1 MSDAIRIDTS
11 FISILEERSGQPISA
26 CYQCRKCTAGC
37 PTAFAMD
44 FDPAQIVRMVQ
55 LGQRDALLRSE
66 AIWLCVGCETCG
78 TRCPNQICI
87 GKIND
92 TLKAMVVEAGAPVG
106 ETSVYQFHRAFLN
119 SIRRF
124 GRVHEV
130 TMLIEYTL
138 HSPTLLSDMG
148 MGLQMFLAGKLQM
161 LPHLIRERG
170 QIARLFAGEGSEEM
184 QAQTQTE
191 RDEEPK

>member
-1 MSDAIRIDTS
+1 MQTTARVDTS
-11 FISILEERSGQPISA
+11 LARLIEERSGQPVNT

-37 PTAFAMD
+37 PTAYAMD

-55 LGQRDALLRSE
+55 LGQSDELMRST

-92 TLKAMVVEAGAPVG
+92 SLKAMMVETGAPAG
-106 ETSVYQFHRAFLN
+106 EKSIYQFHRAFLN

-124 GRVHEV
+124 GRTHEV
-130 TMLIEYTL
+130 TMLAEYAL
-138 HSPTLLSDMG
+138 HAPAVLADMG
-148 MGLQMFLAGKLQM
+148 LGIQMFLAGKLPIIPRLIKRRRQVSE
-161 LPHLIRERG
+161 LFPQPVIEPHET
-170 QIARLFAGEGSEEM
+170 SE
-184 QAQTQTE
+184 
-191 RDEEPK
+191 